1 MLLALY
7 FSSPLEYKRVKL
19 SLKSFLAFCSYC
31 GLFYF
36 IFSPL
41 VFAEAAKGPG
51 ISLNIQGLD
60 GNEDYSLAI
69 QLVIVMT
76 LLTVAPSILMLT
88 TSFTR
93 IIIVLGFVRNALG
106 LQQAPSNQLIV
117 GLAFFLTL
125 FLMGNVFDR
134 IYTHAALPYIE
145 NKITS
150 KQALAEGTEYLKD
163 FMLKQT
169 RPKDLE
175 FFLGLAGGSQG
186 PSLPITTVIPAFILS
201 ELKTAFQMG
210 FMIFIPF
217 LVIDFL
223 VASVLMAM
231 GMMMMPPAVLSLP
244 FKILLFVLVDGWHL
258 LTQSIVQSFN
268 L

>member
-1 MLLALY
+1 VKYSIQYLLLALVVA
-7 FSSPLEYKRVKL
+7 FMGTIWAAPCA
-19 SLKSFLAFCSYC
+19 LADM
-31 GLFYF
+31 
-36 IFSPL
+36 
-41 VFAEAAKGPG
+41 KGPG

-60 GNEDYSLAI
+60 GTEDYSLAI
-69 QLVIVMT
+69 QIVILMT

-88 TSFTR
+88 TSFAR
-93 IIIVLGFVRNALG
+93 IIIVLGFVRSALG

-117 GLAFFLTL
+117 GLAFFLSL
-125 FLMGNVFDR
+125 FLMGNVFDK
-134 IYTHAALPYIE
+134 IYTNAALPYIE

-150 KQALAEGTEYLKD
+150 KDALDKGAGYLKD

-169 RPKDLE
+169 RAKDLE
-175 FFLGLAGGSQG
+175 FFLGLSQG
-186 PSLPITTVIPAFILS
+186 AEDASLPLTTVIPAFILS

-258 LTQSIVQSFN
+258 ITQSIVQSFN
-268 L
+268 M

>member
-1 MLLALY
+1 MKRSIQYLLFAILVAFVGTVCFAPSAL
-7 FSSPLEYKRVKL
+7 
-19 SLKSFLAFCSYC
+19 
-31 GLFYF
+31 
-36 IFSPL
+36 
-41 VFAEAAKGPG
+41 AEGVKGPG
-51 ISLNIQGLD
+51 ISLSIQGLD
-60 GNEDYSLAI
+60 GTEDYSLAI
-69 QLVIVMT
+69 QIVILMT
-76 LLTVAPSILMLT
+76 LLTIAPSILMLT
-88 TSFTR
+88 TSFAR
-93 IIIVLGFVRNALG
+93 IIIVLGFVRSALG

-117 GLAFFLTL
+117 GLAFFLSL
-125 FLMGNVFDR
+125 FLMGNVFDK

-145 NKITS
+145 NKMTS
-150 KQALAEGTEYLKD
+150 KDALAKGSEYLKD

-169 RPKDLE
+169 RAKDLE
-175 FFLGLAGGSQG
+175 FFLGLSQSSTDG
-186 PSLPITTVIPAFILS
+186 SLPLTTVIPAFILS

-231 GMMMMPPAVLSLP
+231 GMMMMPPAILSLP

-258 LTQSIVQSFN
+258 VTQSIVQSFN

>member
-1 MLLALY
+1 MPSAY
-7 FSSPLEYKRVKL
+7 
-19 SLKSFLAFCSYC
+19 
-31 GLFYF
+31 
-36 IFSPL
+36 
-41 VFAEAAKGPG
+41 AEGAKAPG

-125 FLMGNVFDR
+125 FLMGNVFDK

-150 KQALAEGTEYLKD
+150 KQALAEGVEYLKA

-175 FFLGLAGGSQG
+175 FFLGLSGAQGS
-186 PSLPITTVIPAFILS
+186 SLPITTVIPAFILS

-231 GMMMMPPAVLSLP
+231 GMMMMPPAVLALP